1 MGKFYSMKTITS
13 SKNPGVKLAKSLR
26 SRNKR
31 EKSGLTLLEGYRAVS
46 RALECGMELDTCYYC
61 PALFLGENEIPLI
74 NKIARS
80 GAEIAEVEDHILRAA
95 TYRDRP
101 EGILV
106 VAKTRSHPLSDLPI
120 VENGLYVVAESIEKP
135 GNLGS
140 ILRSAD
146 AADVDGMILC
156 DKKTDLYNPN
166 TITASTGALFSV
178 KIADCSSEKA
188 SEWLKK
194 NKIATIAATP
204 EAEKVYYDT
213 DLTGGVAF
221 VVGAE
226 QYGLSDFWKERA
238 DINVK
243 IPMLGYIDSLNVA
256 TAATVALFEAARQR
270 ATRQDKAEW

>member
-1 MGKFYSMKTITS
+1 MKKITS
-13 SKNPGVKLAKSLR
+13 VKNSGIKLARTLR

-31 EKSGLTLLEGYRAVS
+31 ENSGLTLLEGYRAVS
-46 RALECGMELDTCYYC
+46 RALDCGMDFDTCYYC
-61 PALFLGENEIPLI
+61 HSLFLGENEIPLI
-74 NKIARS
+74 DRIVQA
-80 GAEIAEVEDHILRAA
+80 GAEVAEVDEHVLRAA

-106 VAKTRSHPLSDLPI
+106 VAKTRSHPLSDLPFI
-120 VENGLYVVAESIEKP
+120 ENGLYVVAESIEKP

-146 AADVDGMILC
+146 AAGVDGMILC
-156 DKKTDLYNPN
+156 DKRTDLYNPN

-178 KIADCSSEKA
+178 KIADCSTSDA
-188 SEWLKK
+188 VAWLKN

-204 EAEKVYYDT
+204 EAESVYYET
-213 DLTGGVAF
+213 DLTGAIAI

-226 QYGLSDFWKERA
+226 QYGLSEFWKKQA
-238 DINVK
+238 DVNVK

-270 ATRQDKAEW
+270 SIKNSGAIHY